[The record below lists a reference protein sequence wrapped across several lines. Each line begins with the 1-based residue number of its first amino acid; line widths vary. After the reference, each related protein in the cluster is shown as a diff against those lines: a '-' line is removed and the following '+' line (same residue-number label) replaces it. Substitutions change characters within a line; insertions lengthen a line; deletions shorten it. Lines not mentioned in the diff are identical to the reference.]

1 MKKKHLKK
9 YWYRDWRD
17 EQEYVTSA
25 WDIKDLKRKVGT
37 DRIQVLQFYYGKKY
51 SKLNDLILPY

>member
-25 WDIKDLKRKVGT
+25 WDIKDLKQKVGT

-51 SKLNDLILPY
+51 SKLNDLILHY